1 MGAIAFFGFFRLQ
14 FLTKSTTCWSSGVG
28 PPMSPPCTML
38 QITANKRTA
47 VVLTS
52 DLSCSTINAFISVV
66 NFRSLGLADPSM
78 STK

>member
-28 PPMSPPCTML
+28 PPISPPCTML
-38 QITANKRTA
+38 QITANKRAA

-52 DLSCSTINAFISVV
+52 DPL
-66 NFRSLGLADPSM
+66 
-78 STK
+78 